1 MEGYKIKSVKGRQ
14 IYDSRANP
22 TVEVDIVLEDGSFG
36 RGIVPSGASTGKFEV
51 LELRDNYKTLNGK
64 GVTKAVANVN
74 EVIAPALM
82 GRDARDQQAID
93 NLMIALDGTANKS
106 ALGANAILGCSMAVC
121 RAAAAYCRQPLYR
134 YLEIGRAS
142 CRESV

>member
-1 MEGYKIKSVKGRQ
+1 MGAKLEGYKIKSVKGRQ

-51 LELRDNYKTLNGK
+51 LELRDNGKSWDGK

-74 EVIAPALM
+74 KIIAPALL
-82 GRDARDQQAID
+82 GLDARDQQAID
-93 NLMIALDGTANKS
+93 NLMIAMDGTQSKS
-106 ALGANAILGCSMAVC
+106 
-121 RAAAAYCRQPLYR
+121 
-134 YLEIGRAS
+134 
-142 CRESV
+142 